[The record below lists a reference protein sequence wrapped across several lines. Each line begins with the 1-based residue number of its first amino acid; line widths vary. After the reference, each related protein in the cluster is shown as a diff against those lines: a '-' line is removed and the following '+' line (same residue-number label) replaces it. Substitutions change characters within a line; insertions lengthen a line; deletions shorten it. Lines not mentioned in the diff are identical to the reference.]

1 MEKLL
6 FEIGTEEIPA
16 KFMPGILKQLQEL
29 AAGKMQE
36 LRIPFEN
43 ITVYGTPRRMTF
55 IAAGVAETQADSTI
69 EAKGP
74 SVKIAFVSGAPSKAA
89 IGFARGQGIDVKDL
103 EVRGEYVYAVK
114 HLAGQPVADLLPGLL
129 LDILESLSFPK
140 NMRWAD
146 YDFRFVRPIRWLVA
160 LFGEKVIPV
169 EITGVKSGRY
179 SMGHRFMQQSMKE
192 AVETKGLLSAAIN
205 KVGNVVHSAVM
216 GMQGAVEIPNAD
228 AYVQAL
234 ADNFVMVDQDAR
246 RELIRQQVTELAAA
260 EGGIAEIDEDLL
272 EEVNYLVE
280 YPTALCGKFEEKFL
294 SLPKEAII
302 TPMREH
308 QRYFPVVDEEGRLLN
323 KFITVRNGG
332 KEFLDVVAHGNER
345 VLRARLSDAE
355 FFFNE
360 DRKKPLIDRQDGLT
374 KIVFQE
380 GLGNLADKTERLLKL
395 GRVFGEECGL
405 HEEAA
410 VVLERATELAK
421 TDLTTGMVT
430 EFTELQGVMGKEYAL
445 LDGESPEVAEAIF
458 EQYLPRFAGDVLPQT
473 EAGKVLSIIDKVDNI
488 VATFSRGLI
497 PTGSQDPYA
506 LRRQTIGI
514 LNILLGSEWNISLRP
529 IFKASMELLNVATDK
544 QEELLNALLGEQ
556 LAWALEDRMEI
567 SHQLQILRDSQGG
580 KYTPFISSE
589 VNKTLKLKLESSTS
603 LQSIIRNLT
612 GGNTTNIFNQF
623 NQQNN
628 LNTENTI
635 SIEEART
642 IVLESQKVLTKTEEA
657 KLLEDKYDINSL
669 PEVVATKQE
678 GVDTSKEGLNL
689 NKKELNQITDNY
701 KAAMELS
708 SKEHHELR
716 REIEMRIDTDSYDP
730 EMDRYLEDDEI
741 LESEEDTS
749 LAASF
754 LNKRK

>member
-89 IGFARGQGIDVKDL
+89 IGFARGQGVDVNEL

-114 HLAGQPVADLLPGLL
+114 HLAGQPVADLLPALL

-160 LFGEKVIPV
+160 LFGDKVIPV

-192 AVETKGLLSAAIN
+192 AVENKGLLSAALN

-234 ADNFVMVDQDAR
+234 ADNFVLVDQDAR

-308 QRYFPVVDEEGRLLN
+308 QRYFPVVDAEGRLLN

-360 DRKKPLIDRQDGLT
+360 DRKIKLEDRLEKLKT
-374 KIVFQE
+374 VSFQE
-380 GLGNLADKTERLLKL
+380 GLGNMYDKSERLAKLAEMVKFAINVKVDDANLKRTAL
-395 GRVFGEECGL
+395 
-405 HEEAA
+405 
-410 VVLERATELAK
+410 LAK
-421 TDLTTGMVT
+421 TDLVAGMVV
-430 EFTELQGVMGKEYAL
+430 EFTELQGVMGREYAK
-445 LDGESPEVAEAIF
+445 LDGEPAEVAAGIYEH
-458 EQYLPRFAGDVLPQT
+458 YLPRFAGDELPQGT
-473 EAGKVLSIIDKVDNI
+473 IGRLVGISDKLDNI
-488 VATFSRGLI
+488 VATFSRGLA

-506 LRRQTIGI
+506 LRRQALGI
-514 LNILLGSEWNISLRP
+514 INILISSNYHLPLIKILAGALYLLNIKPEDTGKLIPQILEFFKLRLKNLM
-529 IFKASMELLNVATDK
+529 IEQGIRYDVVDAVFADERNDDLVDIYARC
-544 QEELLNALLGEQ
+544 QALNAYV
-556 LAWALEDRMEI
+556 ALPEAEAVIQASIRVCNLCKKIDTEVA
-567 SHQLQILRDSQGG
+567 
-580 KYTPFISSE
+580 ISSALFADPAE
-589 VNKTLKLKLESSTS
+589 QELHEVLIRLNKELIPDIVTYNYAAALKLAEQVVEPVNKFFDSVMVMDENIAVKNNRLALLE
-603 LQSIIRNLT
+603 QAKEV
-612 GGNTTNIFNQF
+612 TNAVGD
-623 NQQNN
+623 
-628 LNTENTI
+628 L
-635 SIEEART
+635 SC
-642 IVLESQKVLTKTEEA
+642 IVL
-657 KLLEDKYDINSL
+657 
-669 PEVVATKQE
+669 
-678 GVDTSKEGLNL
+678 
-689 NKKELNQITDNY
+689 
-701 KAAMELS
+701 
-708 SKEHHELR
+708 
-716 REIEMRIDTDSYDP
+716 
-730 EMDRYLEDDEI
+730 
-741 LESEEDTS
+741 
-749 LAASF
+749 
-754 LNKRK
+754 